1 MLPRLLA
8 VLGLAL
14 VTFAAL
20 GLRLAAAPSGAGY
33 RLAMAAAPAGGLY
46 LADGHGHLLLLDQ
59 AGRVAGR
66 FALPTASP
74 LALAAGDTL
83 VLGADDGVFVSPD
96 SGRSWKRAAP
106 TGRRFLAVAALGPHL
121 AAAAWAG
128 VMWVSNDAGSTW
140 QRSQLPAEATEIE
153 SIAFGS
159 QGGATAGS
167 LTGILTS
174 ADSGLTW
181 LRQPGPARVTS
192 VGWQGAAAFAATWDG
207 RLFEARA
214 GDWRESGRLP
224 AGVWAYEPGQ
234 QAAATVSG
242 LYLGGRQ
249 SLAGREVVAF
259 ADSDGVLYAGLA
271 GGMVEASGDGRA
283 WHRVFQP

>member
-1 MLPRLLA
+1 M
-8 VLGLAL
+8 

-33 RLAMAAAPAGGLY
+33 RLAMAAAPAGALY
-46 LADGHGHLLLLDQ
+46 LADGHGHLLLLDE
-59 AGRVAGR
+59 AGRIGAR
-66 FALPTASP
+66 FGLPSATP
-74 LALAAGDTL
+74 LALAAGDAL
-83 VLGADDGVFVSPD
+83 VLGADEGVFVSPD

-106 TGRRFLAVAALGPHL
+106 TGRRFLAVAAQGRHL

-128 VMWVSNDAGSTW
+128 AMWVSGDAGSTW
-140 QRSQLPAEATEIE
+140 QRAQLPAEATEVE
-153 SIAFGS
+153 SIAFGA
-159 QGGATAGS
+159 QGGAIAGA

-174 ADSGLTW
+174 MDSGLTW
-181 LRQPGPARVTS
+181 LRQPGAPARVTS
-192 VGWQGAAAFAATWDG
+192 VGWQGAAGFAATWDG
-207 RLFEARA
+207 RLLESRG

-224 AGVWAYEPGQ
+224 AGVWAYDPGQ
-234 QAAATVSG
+234 QAAATVGG

-249 SLAGREVVAF
+249 ALGGREVVAF

-271 GGMVEASGDGRA
+271 GGAVEASGDGRA